1 MVSIRLRLT
10 YCKQNWTTG
19 SREGS
24 ILSNKPIFVIFEKKK
39 LYFSVGS
46 IVIVGGGPLRREHV
60 VLGWHY
66 QLDYPPPNGVI

>member
-24 ILSNKPIFVIFEKKK
+24 ILSNKPIFVIFEKK
-39 LYFSVGS
+39 LYFSVGT
-46 IVIVGGGPLRREHV
+46 IVIVGGDHSEEIMLSLVGTI
-60 VLGWHY
+60 
-66 QLDYPPPNGVI
+66 N